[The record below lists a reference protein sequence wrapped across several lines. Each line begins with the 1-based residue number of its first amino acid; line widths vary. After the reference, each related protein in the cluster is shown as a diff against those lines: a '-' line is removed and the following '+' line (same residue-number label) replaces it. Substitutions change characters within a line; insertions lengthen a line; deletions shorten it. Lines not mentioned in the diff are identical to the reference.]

1 MTREHTIF
9 RIRIMC
15 KSFWVTTTYAI
26 SDQKNNCGM
35 NSVSV
40 LYNQRLLLLF
50 RNLTRFRFFFS
61 FVSHGGAHAY
71 VWSMRCKTSKAAFL
85 TCIFISRSRRTKTRR
100 FNSVSFD
107 SYAFFHVFG
116 RGKCVAEKFIM
127 LFLCMVSH
135 VLDFRNES
143 VLCSVAST
151 SASYPH
157 PHMHHP
163 VDVDRL
169 MPCPRAEH

>member
-1 MTREHTIF
+1 
-9 RIRIMC
+9 
-15 KSFWVTTTYAI
+15 
-26 SDQKNNCGM
+26 M

-40 LYNQRLLLLF
+40 IYNQRLLLLL
-50 RNLTRFRFFFS
+50 RNLPRFRFIFRS
-61 FVSHGGAHAY
+61 FHTAEHTHTLAY
-71 VWSMRCKTSKAAFL
+71 VLSMRCKTSKVTCL
-85 TCIFISRSRRTKTRR
+85 TSIFISRSRRTKTRR

-116 RGKCVAEKFIM
+116 RGKCVAEKFII
-127 LFLCMVSH
+127 LFLRMVSH

-169 MPCPRAEH
+169 MPCPRTEH